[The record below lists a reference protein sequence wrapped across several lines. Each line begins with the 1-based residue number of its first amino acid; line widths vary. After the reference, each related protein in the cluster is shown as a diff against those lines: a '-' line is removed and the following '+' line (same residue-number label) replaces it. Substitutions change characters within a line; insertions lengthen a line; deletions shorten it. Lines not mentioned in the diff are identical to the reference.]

1 MDYGPGFHAMMIRF
15 DNTDWT
21 EEQALSRAQTIMR
34 LLTDPTDPGF
44 RKVGE
49 KRLTALLRAIYEARK
64 ANVV

>member
-1 MDYGPGFHAMMIRF
+1 MIRF

-21 EEQALSRAQTIMR
+21 EEQATQRVQLIIHA
-34 LLTDPTDPGF
+34 LTDPTVPDDRI

-64 ANVV
+64 ANDKTN